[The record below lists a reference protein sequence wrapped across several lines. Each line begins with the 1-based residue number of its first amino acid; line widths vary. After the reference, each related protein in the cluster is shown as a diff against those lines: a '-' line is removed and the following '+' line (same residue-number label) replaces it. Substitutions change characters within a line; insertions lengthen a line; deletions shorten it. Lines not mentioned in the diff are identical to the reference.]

1 MGFSRGLANIATFG
15 AVGRVDKAGRL
26 YQDLVDTHNHIV
38 NEIQKAKTEVKELA
52 KDEKEWKRF
61 KRKNKHMLE
70 ELYHH
75 DTNLSETQKQALKTL
90 KKDLDLSHD
99 FKGLVQVLGDD
110 ITSFPDTTSD
120 NIAITAG
127 TLILNI
133 IPGFGALGAH
143 LMANDQIEELE
154 ALSNSVE
161 REITRIKPIYQ
172 QMIKLRNE
180 LKLRSKAFLAIRE
193 MANTYVLPKKKR
205 FFFF

>member
-1 MGFSRGLANIATFG
+1 MGFSRGLENIATFG

-38 NEIQKAKTEVKELA
+38 NEIQKAKTEVKELV

-61 KRKNKHMLE
+61 KRKNKHILE

-75 DTNLSETQKQALKTL
+75 DTNLSENQKQALKTL

-110 ITSFPDTTSD
+110 ATSFSDTTSD
-120 NIAITAG
+120 NIAITAA

-133 IPGFGALGAH
+133 IPGIGALGAH
-143 LMANDQIEELE
+143 LTANEQIKELE
-154 ALSNSVE
+154 ALSNKVE

-193 MANTYVLPKKKR
+193 LANTYVLPQKKR

>member
-61 KRKNKHMLE
+61 KRKNKHILE

-75 DTNLSETQKQALKTL
+75 DTNLSENQKQALKIL
-90 KKDLDLSHD
+90 KTDLDLD
-99 FKGLVQVLGDD
+99 YELKGYLQVLGDD
-110 ITSFPDTTSD
+110 AASFQDTTLD
-120 NIAITAG
+120 NTTTTAA

-133 IPGFGALGAH
+133 IPGLGT
-143 LMANDQIEELE
+143 LVANLAANEKIAELKS
-154 ALSNSVE
+154 LTNKVE
-161 REITRIKPIYQ
+161 QEILRIKPIYQ
-172 QMIKLRNE
+172 KL
-180 LKLRSKAFLAIRE
+180 LKLHNDLELRSKAFLAIQE
-193 MANTYVLPKKKR
+193 LAATYVLPKKKR
-205 FFFF
+205 FIFF